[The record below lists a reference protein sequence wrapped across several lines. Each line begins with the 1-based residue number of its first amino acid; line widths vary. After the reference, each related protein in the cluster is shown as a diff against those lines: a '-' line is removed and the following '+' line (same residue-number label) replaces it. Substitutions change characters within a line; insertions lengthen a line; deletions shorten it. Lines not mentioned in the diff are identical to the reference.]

1 MLFKFESKNL
11 DGALC
16 TVECEALT
24 WMEALDYFVKF
35 LRGSGYSLENNS
47 IGINTDLHS
56 LYEDESTNTTVFS
69 EGLI

>member
-35 LRGSGYSLENNS
+35 MKGSGYSLDNNS
-47 IGINTDLHS
+47 VGVNTEKHFVDEIDLVHI
-56 LYEDESTNTTVFS
+56 TTFS
-69 EGLI
+69 EE